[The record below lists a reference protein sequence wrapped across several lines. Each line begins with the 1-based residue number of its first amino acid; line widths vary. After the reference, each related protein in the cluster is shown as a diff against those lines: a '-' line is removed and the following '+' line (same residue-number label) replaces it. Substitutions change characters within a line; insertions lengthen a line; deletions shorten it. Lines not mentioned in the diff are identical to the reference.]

1 MLNLNL
7 NSLPIS
13 GFLIGF
19 NIWLMAYMNDTKA
32 NLGLVADTTNQW
44 QNSNMAAGAGANANP
59 RVDMMPFVGSDTLAE
74 LVWSPQTGLSIKF
87 VEKKPCFMLD
97 VGTSDISG
105 SQHQRASEQFSNQ
118 VSEEEMASRVDE
130 SDSDIKSALK
140 IEPLTKCEPQEHVE
154 KGNVTIEKDGCFNDP
169 FLENT
174 QHEKHMVDSHGS
186 MESCKSGN
194 LLTKRKRRVSFE
206 QQLVLGTRRIKKQR
220 KVDNDVS
227 FMNWISNMLKGLKSH
242 ENQSVYDKTPSLE
255 SRKMG
260 FQSVFLSLGLPH
272 EPITQ
277 ADKCSHESLDL
288 INIKKKEVKGVVKR
302 ISLYE
307 RVTKEAPKDIFDTIR
322 RLRLSRTD
330 ILKWTNSGLPFA
342 HLDGYFLR
350 LRVAKWAE
358 GAGGSRYYVAC
369 ITGLQGENPW
379 RGLKQPI
386 PVKVGGVECLVESQ
400 YVSNCDFLEDE
411 LVTWW
416 QKASTNKGTRFVKD
430 LNSKL
435 AERKTLDANEQTTH
449 QEQSK
454 ALTTPIADRRCE
466 LNFDPNELNTTLI
479 DFAFSLH
486 ISKSTS
492 FVPIQASFQANLKL
506 LGISHSPV
514 GKGLI
519 L

>member
-1 MLNLNL
+1 MTK
-7 NSLPIS
+7 SR

-19 NIWLMAYMNDTKA
+19 NIWLMTYKNDTKA
-32 NLGLVADTTNQW
+32 NLGLSVDITNQW
-44 QNSNMAAGAGANANP
+44 QNSNMAAGAGANANS
-59 RVDMMPFVGSDTLAE
+59 REDMMPFVGSDTLAE
-74 LVWSPQTGLSIKF
+74 LVWSPRTGLTIKI
-87 VEKKPCFMLD
+87 VEKKPCFMWD
-97 VGTSDISG
+97 VGPSDISG
-105 SQHQRASEQFSNQ
+105 SQHQSASEQLSNQ
-118 VSEEEMASRVDE
+118 VSEEEMARHVDG
-130 SDSDIKSALK
+130 SDSDNKSPLK
-140 IEPLTKCEPQEHVE
+140 IEPLTQCEPQEHVE
-154 KGNVTIEKDGCFNDP
+154 KGNVTIEKDGCINDP

-174 QHEKHMVDSHGS
+174 QDEKHKVDSHGS
-186 MESCKSGN
+186 IESCKSGN

-206 QQLVLGTRRIKKQR
+206 QQLVLGTSGIKKQR
-220 KVDNDVS
+220 HVGNDVS
-227 FMNWISNMLKGLKSH
+227 FMNWISNMLKGLKSQ
-242 ENQSVYDKTPSLE
+242 ENQSVCDKTQSLE

-260 FQSVFLSLGLPH
+260 FQSVFRSLPLQDVKAH

-277 ADKCSHESLDL
+277 VDKCNHESLDFL
-288 INIKKKEVKGVVKR
+288 NIKKKEVKGVVKH

-330 ILKWTNSGLPFA
+330 ILKWMNSGFSFS

-416 QKASTNKGTRFVKD
+416 QKASTNKGTPFVKD
-430 LNSKL
+430 LYSKL
-435 AERKTLDANEQTTH
+435 AERKTL
-449 QEQSK
+449 
-454 ALTTPIADRRCE
+454 
-466 LNFDPNELNTTLI
+466 
-479 DFAFSLH
+479 
-486 ISKSTS
+486 
-492 FVPIQASFQANLKL
+492 
-506 LGISHSPV
+506 
-514 GKGLI
+514 GL
-519 L
+519 